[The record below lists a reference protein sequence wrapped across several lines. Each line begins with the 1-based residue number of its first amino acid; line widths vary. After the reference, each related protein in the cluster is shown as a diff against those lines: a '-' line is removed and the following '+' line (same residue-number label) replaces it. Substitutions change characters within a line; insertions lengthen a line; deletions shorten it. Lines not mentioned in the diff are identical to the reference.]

1 MREFDP
7 PITITKRD
15 GSTIEVSS
23 VRLVLVDNASKRM
36 AHVHPLPSDA
46 VVVLWRDADY
56 DAAGDY
62 TQQDIEDRF
71 DLLVPTAQIAAIA
84 MSTQVHPF
92 PIVPPEPTPEP
103 PV

>member
-7 PITITKRD
+7 PITIEKRD

-23 VRLVLVDNASKRM
+23 VRLVLVDNVAKRM

-46 VVVLWRDADY
+46 VVVLWRGADY

-62 TQQDIEDRF
+62 TQEDIETRF
-71 DLLVPTAQIAAIA
+71 DLLVPTREVAAVA
-84 MSTQVHPF
+84 LSVHVAPY
-92 PIVPPEPTPEP
+92 PVVPPEPGP
-103 PV
+103 